1 MTRDLE
7 KAGSDFEKMIRKEL
21 GGSSPIPWR
30 VEDIQKNQTAVS
42 SVSDFLVAGLV
53 GGLSTRGWLV
63 YNLPSSNPSKLH
75 VGVVQPGI
83 NSFPA
88 TLLYTAELSRSLLG
102 NATFAQSRPETG
114 IFQGD
119 PTLCERLNSN
129 KEIVR
134 LAASLYR
141 GKVKVAR
148 LVVEISPY
156 LEVSGDG
163 TTSQLMVRKVL
174 LLKGIGTL
182 LFQVKEF
189 LQLLSLIEALP

>member
-42 SVSDFLVAGLV
+42 SVSDFLVAGLG
-53 GGLSTRGWLV
+53 GGLSIRGWLV
-63 YNLPSSNPSKLH
+63 YNLPSSSPSKLH
-75 VGVVQPGI
+75 VGIVQPGI

-88 TLLYTAELSRSLLG
+88 ALLYTAELSRSLLG